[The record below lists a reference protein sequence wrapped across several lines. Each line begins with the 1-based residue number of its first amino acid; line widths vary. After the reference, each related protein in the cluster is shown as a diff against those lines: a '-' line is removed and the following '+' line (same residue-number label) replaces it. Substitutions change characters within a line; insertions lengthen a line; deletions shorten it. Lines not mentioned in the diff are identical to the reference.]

1 MRDIAGRG
9 RERTK
14 PRSLRTT
21 ATTRMVPLT
30 FSLAGIDAKQDEI
43 LSLLHNPD
51 TPHID
56 MLTTLMVSN
65 SLLELSKL
73 ASSRV
78 SLAEF
83 ANAAVLTMS
92 HCAPM
97 NACAISFASPGLP
110 AVFSTFGVWPSTDD
124 LNELVLARTGSAQA
138 IHTCPLFAKDPNE
151 PMGYVG
157 ITGAPCQLISA
168 GLLTQIAGF
177 LSSILALL
185 IESEYM
191 RRAASASHA
200 MELAGAL
207 AETYEEQQLFD
218 IVATIATLPGAVGAA
233 LLLELPRFGG
243 PVCVEAGTTK
253 PDVTPTIH
261 RESFDRNSSGTLRVW
276 WSEEGTPPPDSRLEE
291 IVGRFFLSL
300 NNAERSL
307 RLHSEVE
314 TDELTGIGNRRRAI
328 KALGR
333 ANARARR
340 NSEGYAVLFLDLD
353 AFKSIND
360 EFGHDIG
367 DEVLRAF
374 AGALERAVR
383 IYDVAARWGGEEFLI
398 ICPSTD
404 LLGAEAVAKRL
415 LDDTPVS
422 CAAVLPEGRLQ
433 TVSIGIVV
441 CQDPMGDPMQV
452 VRSAD
457 AAMYLAKAAGRNCY
471 VSGSLAKPKY
481 SG

>member
-1 MRDIAGRG
+1 MRDAPGRG

-14 PRSLRTT
+14 SRSLRTT
-21 ATTRMVPLT
+21 ATTRIVPLT

-43 LSLLHNPD
+43 LSLLHNLD

-73 ASSRV
+73 ASSHV

-83 ANAAVLTMS
+83 ANATVLTMS

-110 AVFSTFGVWPSTDD
+110 PVSSTFGVWPSTDD
-124 LNELVLARTGSAQA
+124 LDEEVRARAGSARA
-138 IHTCPLFAKDPNE
+138 IHTCPVFAKDPNR
-151 PMGYVG
+151 PIGYVG
-157 ITGAPCQLISA
+157 ITGAPSQLIAA

-177 LSSILALL
+177 LSSILSLL

-218 IVATIATLPGAVGAA
+218 IVSLIATLPGAMGAT

-243 PVCVEAGTTK
+243 PVFVEAGTAA
-253 PDVTPTIH
+253 PDVTPTVH
-261 RESFDRNSSGTLRVW
+261 QESFDRNSSGTLRVW

-291 IVGRFFLSL
+291 IVDRFFLSL
-300 NNAERSL
+300 ENAERSL
-307 RLHSEVE
+307 RLHSELE
-314 TDELTGIGNRRRAI
+314 TDELTGIGNRRRAL
-328 KALGR
+328 KALAQ

-340 NSEGYAVLFLDLD
+340 NSEEYAVLFLDLD

-360 EFGHDIG
+360 ELGHDVG

-383 IYDVAARWGGEEFLI
+383 IYDVATRWGGEEFLI

-404 LLGAEAVAKRL
+404 LVGAEVVAKRL
-415 LDDTPVS
+415 LDDTPSS

-441 CQDPMGDPMQV
+441 CQGPMGDTMQV

-471 VSGSLAKPKY
+471 VIGSLAKPKY

>member
-1 MRDIAGRG
+1 
-9 RERTK
+9 
-14 PRSLRTT
+14 
-21 ATTRMVPLT
+21 MVPLT

-73 ASSRV
+73 ASSHV

-124 LNELVLARTGSAQA
+124 LNELVLARTGSAEA
-138 IHTCPLFAKDPNE
+138 IHTCPLFAKDPTE
-151 PMGYVG
+151 PIGYVG
-157 ITGAPCQLISA
+157 ITGAPRQLISA

-218 IVATIATLPGAVGAA
+218 IVATMATLPGAVGAA

-243 PVCVEAGTTK
+243 PVCVEAGTTAS
-253 PDVTPTIH
+253 DVTPTIH

-276 WSEEGTPPPDSRLEE
+276 WSEDGTPPPDSRLEE

-300 NNAERSL
+300 NNVERSL

-471 VSGSLAKPKY
+471 VSG
-481 SG
+481 